1 MYKFENVTWNAMF
14 YFSFLSHF
22 CLFAFFDVFPR
33 VEKFEF

>member
-1 MYKFENVTWNAMF
+1 MYEFENVTWNAMF

-22 CLFAFFDVFPR
+22 YLFAFDVFPR